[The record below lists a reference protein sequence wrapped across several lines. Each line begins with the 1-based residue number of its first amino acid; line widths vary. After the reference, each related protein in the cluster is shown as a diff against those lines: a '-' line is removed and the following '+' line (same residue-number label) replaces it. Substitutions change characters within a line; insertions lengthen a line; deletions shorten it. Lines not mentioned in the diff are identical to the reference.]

1 MIKKLYFFM
10 WIIALFIC
18 PVIPFVIPNSSLSMS
33 ALIFQWVCIMLM
45 ITFRKSLGIFTRT
58 KDSFLESVLYNVFAS
73 EKEKKIIEDTEWT
86 TCLDKDL
93 KLKEE
98 YKNENLDN
106 KQH

>member
-1 MIKKLYFFM
+1 M
-10 WIIALFIC
+10 WLITLFIC
-18 PVIPFVIPNSSLSMS
+18 PVIPFVFPNSSLSMS

-73 EKEKKIIEDTEWT
+73 DREKKIIKDTEWT

-98 YKNENLDN
+98 YKNEILDN